1 MRDGSAGLIG
11 LRLLFVAMSATALI
25 GCAPGPGPRDY
36 FYRLDVPEPAQHLV
50 PPPLN
55 GTMLVA
61 RPRADALTGERHLLY
76 RENGDASQV
85 RRHAY
90 HRWVESPTT
99 LLQQQIAG
107 YLRAAGIAR
116 MVVTPELRADADFLL
131 TCRIVKL
138 ERVLD
143 SPPHSAIELQLG
155 LIRIADRRAL
165 MLKTYREAQPAAG
178 NGVAASVDAYNQAL
192 SKILE
197 HFVEDSSQL
206 LESEALVQN
215 RKDGDDLQ

>member
-1 MRDGSAGLIG
+1 
-11 LRLLFVAMSATALI
+11 
-25 GCAPGPGPRDY
+25 
-36 FYRLDVPEPAQHLV
+36 
-50 PPPLN
+50 
-55 GTMLVA
+55 
-61 RPRADALTGERHLLY
+61 
-76 RENGDASQV
+76 
-85 RRHAY
+85 
-90 HRWVESPTT
+90 
-99 LLQQQIAG
+99 
-107 YLRAAGIAR
+107 
-116 MVVTPELRADADFLL
+116 MVVTPELGADAEYLL

-197 HFVEDSSQL
+197 HFVEDSSKV
-206 LESEALVQN
+206 LESEEFAQN
-215 RKDGDDLQ
+215 RQDGNDLQ